1 MSTDFAMP
9 DLGEGLTESELVAW
23 HVAVGE
29 LVELNQPIAEIETA
43 KAIVQLPSPFAGTI
57 SELYVEPGT
66 TVAVGAR
73 LVSFNLTDEADAPV
87 VERNSVLVGYGP
99 EVETGNRP
107 KRKRGGR
114 PTSATDADLSS
125 GRPTSTTDADRSSGG
140 NLSGRV
146 AAAEPG
152 VIETNL
158 VETVVVETQTA
169 ASATPARPRTTPPV
183 RKFAASLGVDLA
195 TVTATGDDGLI
206 TRADVQAAASS
217 AAPMGEAPSAIA
229 VAFANE
235 PPAIARTASESKAAR
250 GTRPRERRMPIKGM
264 RKATAEAMVRSI
276 KDSPQATVFV
286 TIDVT
291 ATVDLVSQLR
301 QRTGQKINVLAMTAK
316 AVCLVLADYPGI
328 NSKWDEAAQE
338 IIEFG
343 YVNLGIAVATP
354 RGLMVPNIPDAD
366 LLDLSE
372 LTVAIAQLAETA
384 RAGATTP
391 KSLSG
396 GTFSITN
403 VGVFGVDAGTPILN
417 PGETG
422 ILALGVARRRPW
434 EYRGEIAL
442 RDVLTLSLTFD
453 HRLVDGEQGAKFL
466 VDIGAILSNPGI
478 ALTLV

>member
-1 MSTDFAMP
+1 MP

-57 SELYVEPGT
+57 SQLYVEPGT
-66 TVAVGAR
+66 VVAVGAR
-73 LVSFNLTDEADAPV
+73 LVAFELTDEADAPV
-87 VERNSVLVGYGP
+87 ERNPVLVGYGP

-107 KRKRGGR
+107 KRKRAASR
-114 PTSATDADLSS
+114 PATAPVAAAEPAS
-125 GRPTSTTDADRSSGG
+125 G
-140 NLSGRV
+140 GRV

-152 VIETNL
+152 VIETI
-158 VETVVVETQTA
+158 VP
-169 ASATPARPRTTPPV
+169 ATPAAPFIPTRPRTTPPV

-195 TVTATGDDGLI
+195 TVTPSGDDGLI
-206 TRADVQAAASS
+206 TRADVQAAASAAS
-217 AAPMGEAPSAIA
+217 APGPAP
-229 VAFANE
+229 V
-235 PPAIARTASESKAAR
+235 ARTADESKAAR
-250 GTRPRERRMPIKGM
+250 GSRPRETRIPIKGI

-276 KDSPQATVFV
+276 TDSPQATVFV

-316 AVCLVLADYPGI
+316 AVCLALADHPTL
-328 NSKWDEAAQE
+328 NSRWDDAAQQ
-338 IIEFG
+338 IVEFG

-366 LLDLSE
+366 LLNLSE
-372 LTVAIAQLAETA
+372 LTLAIANLAETA
-384 RAGATTP
+384 RSGATTP
-391 KSLSG
+391 KALTG

-417 PGETG
+417 PGEAA

-434 EYRGEIAL
+434 EYRNEIAL

-466 VDIGAILSNPGI
+466 VDVGAILSNPGI

>member
-1 MSTDFAMP
+1 MTTDFAMP

-57 SELYVEPGT
+57 SQLYVEPGT

-73 LVSFNLTDEADAPV
+73 LVAFELTDEADAP

-107 KRKRGGR
+107 KRKRGAAR
-114 PTSATDADLSS
+114 ASVAPTSVE
-125 GRPTSTTDADRSSGG
+125 PTSVAPVEVPSPVEGEPDPTPVV
-140 NLSGRV
+140 GR
-146 AAAEPG
+146 
-152 VIETNL
+152 
-158 VETVVVETQTA
+158 
-169 ASATPARPRTTPPV
+169 RPRTTPPV
-183 RKFAASLGVDLA
+183 RKFAASLGVDLT
-195 TVTATGDDGLI
+195 TVTPTGDDGII
-206 TRADVQAAASS
+206 TRADVQAAATS
-217 AAPMGEAPSAIA
+217 AAPSATPTLNQTA
-229 VAFANE
+229 VASSDDA
-235 PPAIARTASESKAAR
+235 PTIARTAGESKAAR
-250 GTRPRERRMPIKGM
+250 GIRPRERRIPIKGI

-301 QRTGQKINVLAMTAK
+301 QRTGQRINVLAMTAK
-316 AVCLVLADYPGI
+316 AVCLVLADYPVI

-338 IIEFG
+338 IVEFG

-372 LTVAIAQLAETA
+372 LTVAIANLAETA
-384 RAGATTP
+384 RAGLTTP

-417 PGETG
+417 PGEAA

>member
-1 MSTDFAMP
+1 MP

-57 SELYVEPGT
+57 SQLYVEPGT
-66 TVAVGAR
+66 VVAVGSR
-73 LVSFNLTDEADAPV
+73 LVAFDLTDEADAP

-99 EVETGNRP
+99 EVESGNRP
-107 KRKRGGR
+107 KRKRASGGR
-114 PTSATDADLSS
+114 VAAAEP
-125 GRPTSTTDADRSSGG
+125 GPG
-140 NLSGRV
+140 GRV

-152 VIETNL
+152 VIETSL
-158 VETVVVETQTA
+158 PQSPIPFVPT
-169 ASATPARPRTTPPV
+169 RPRTTPPV

-195 TVTATGDDGLI
+195 TVTPTGDDGLI
-206 TRADVQAAASS
+206 TRADVQAASS
-217 AAPMGEAPSAIA
+217 APGIAP
-229 VAFANE
+229 V
-235 PPAIARTASESKAAR
+235 ARTADESKAAR
-250 GTRPRERRMPIKGM
+250 GSRPREARTPIKGM

-276 KDSPQATVFV
+276 TDSPQATVFV

-316 AVCLVLADYPGI
+316 AVCLALADHPTL
-328 NSKWDEAAQE
+328 NSRWDGAAQE

-366 LLDLSE
+366 LLNLSE
-372 LTVAIAQLAETA
+372 LTVAIASLAETA
-384 RAGATTP
+384 RAGTTTP
-391 KSLSG
+391 KALTG

-417 PGETG
+417 PGEAA

-434 EYRGEIAL
+434 EYRNEIAL

-466 VDIGAILSNPGI
+466 VDVGAILANPGI